1 MDSQFLNILSSMITP
16 AVLILASGSLIT
28 TTSQRLSR
36 VTDRVRKV
44 SQDFM
49 VLEKGES
56 KESEAEEKRRIIYRI
71 LKKNVRRSK
80 LLIRVLTLLYTS
92 LGMFVATSLSIGI
105 VAVIHLKYTWIPTA
119 FGVVG
124 ALFLFFSS
132 AILIIESRL
141 AFAVVVDEMD
151 YVLESSKSHAPEG
164 SDSSNRM
171 WWRDLFKL

>member
-1 MDSQFLNILSSMITP
+1 MITP
-16 AVLILASGSLIT
+16 AVLILASSSLIT

-36 VTDRVRKV
+36 ATDRVRKV

-49 VLEKGES
+49 LLEKGES
-56 KESEAEEKRRIIYRI
+56 KDSAPEEKRRIIYRI

-80 LLIRVLTLLYTS
+80 LLTRVLTLLYTS
-92 LGMFVATSLSIGI
+92 LGLFVATSLSIGI
-105 VAVIHLKYTWIPTA
+105 VSVIDLKYAWVPTA

-132 AILIIESRL
+132 AILMIESRL
-141 AFAVVVDEMD
+141 TFSVVVDEMD
-151 YVLESSKSHAPEG
+151 FVLESSKSHAPEG
-164 SDSSNRM
+164 ADSSNRK